1 MKINTFEEFMDL
13 TLRMVRMTETDDE
26 LAICAAATIGSL
38 HQRGHNDLALQV
50 LATYEPK
57 LNTCPRCNTR
67 DKSVLLDGDG
77 EPYLCDQCWEDDNPE
92 RKDN

>member
-1 MKINTFEEFMDL
+1 MKIITFEEFMDL

-57 LNTCPRCNTR
+57 KTESPCNCH
-67 DKSVLLDGDG
+67 LLDNDDLDNGSTCYHCYEVHKDG
-77 EPYLCDQCWEDDNPE
+77 LCDCEDN
-92 RKDN
+92 